1 MLSRTGR
8 WLVRPGSCQ
17 LAGRRRWH
25 SRQAHGYV
33 LDLTGKVAFVAGVA
47 DASGYGWAVAKQLAN
62 AGATIVV
69 GTWPPAMVL
78 LKRELRRAPGD
89 RTKLIDGSDLEFDK
103 VYPLD
108 ATFSTPADIPDETR
122 ADRRFAAY
130 ADYDIK
136 SCAAAVAR
144 DYGKI
149 DILVH
154 SLANGPEVTK
164 PLLETSRAGYNP
176 CECVCA
182 CLLRARG
189 APLIYHPI
197 ASTFQ

>member
-1 MLSRTGR
+1 MLP
-8 WLVRPGSCQ
+8 WLVRPGSCK

-25 SRQAHGYV
+25 SRQACSYV
-33 LDLTGKVAFVAGVA
+33 IDLSGKVAFVAGVA

-78 LKRELRRAPGD
+78 LKRELRRGSGD
-89 RTKLIDGSDLEFDK
+89 KSKLINGSDLEFDK

-122 ADRRFAAY
+122 ADKRFATHT
-130 ADYDIK
+130 DYDIK

-164 PLLETSRAGYNP
+164 PLLETSRAGYNH
-176 CECVCA
+176 CECICA
-182 CLLRARG
+182 CLLRARS
-189 APLIYHPI
+189 APL
-197 ASTFQ
+197 T